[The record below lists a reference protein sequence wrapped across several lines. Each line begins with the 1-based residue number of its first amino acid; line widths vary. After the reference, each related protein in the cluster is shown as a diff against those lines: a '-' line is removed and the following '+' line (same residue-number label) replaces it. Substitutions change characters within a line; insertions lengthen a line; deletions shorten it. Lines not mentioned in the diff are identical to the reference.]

1 MKQIIVFL
9 VLLAVIV
16 LAISDFID
24 TLKDNSKSNLNKAES
39 LDDEQAI
46 SPADLKK
53 SKVVKET
60 TTVDEKKH
68 GNNVKSKSKTNSSR
82 KKK

>member
-24 TLKDNSKSNLNKAES
+24 TLKDDSKSNLNKTAS

-46 SPADLKK
+46 SLADLKK

-60 TTVDEKKH
+60 TTVDGKKH
-68 GNNVKSKSKTNSSR
+68 GNNVKSKSKTNSPR